1 MTADK
6 RLSALPED
14 RVRVEESSGVM
25 HADSTSSSLAAGGKT
40 RKELNEAHGEMQFLR
55 QHILLPL

>member
-14 RVRVEESSGVM
+14 RVRVEESVGLM
-25 HADSTSSSLAAGGKT
+25 HADSMSSSPAAGGRA
-40 RKELNEAHGEMQFLR
+40 RKELNEAQGEMQFLS
-55 QHILLPL
+55 QHMLLPL